1 VGLKIAICRRAALR
15 AGLSLGL
22 GMGSL
27 LLAMPSL
34 AQEAAADDKQAM
46 GMAMIGQLL
55 AGTEAGGIPLPES
68 FTQYT
73 VEHLFGD
80 VWQGDDLSLQDRS
93 FVTCVTLIALN
104 REAEMRLHFVGAKN
118 VGVPRAKLEAAIT
131 HIVHYAGWPVGM
143 TAFKVLNEVWPV
155 EIAPAP

>member
-15 AGLSLGL
+15 
-22 GMGSL
+22 
-27 LLAMPSL
+27 
-34 AQEAAADDKQAM
+34 
-46 GMAMIGQLL
+46 

-118 VGVPRAKLEAAIT
+118 VGVPREKLEAAIT